1 MLIFDKGYF
10 ETRNKYVKPLS
21 EYSVQYRH
29 LRNANIK
36 NVLLT
41 KTRNVEKFGD
51 KEYKFYFNEADLFK
65 GLLGDVFL
73 FYIRSILQK
82 NDFEQVTKNSD
93 FSANWNI
100 VTNYY
105 LAFFNAS
112 LLLRLCHRGNIFFN
126 KENKKNLEYT
136 ISTMIGEII
145 EIDSNQF
152 FSIQKIDGEYVL
164 ILSRSEA
171 NTHEV
176 VWKKVHGLLDEI
188 LLLSNLKSEERA
200 FLLSC
205 QSINNKLTDT
215 FPSQLRNKVNYQPVY
230 GIEFLEKN
238 LFSIKQNEKWVKE
251 IIGFDINEVKH
262 NDKRLVNVYS
272 AYTTYIEKLSYR
284 LIQDYFQM
292 KGNGDYI
299 LSQINKC
306 REKKIEVEEIDFVY

>member
-1 MLIFDKGYF
+1 MLILDKGYF
-10 ETRNKYVKPLS
+10 ETRNKFVKPLS
-21 EYSVQYRH
+21 DYVVPYRH

-41 KTRNVEKFGD
+41 KTKNVERCED
-51 KEYKFYFNEADLFK
+51 KGYKFYFNESDLLK
-65 GLLGDVFL
+65 GLLGDILL

-82 NDFEQVTKNSD
+82 NDFDQVTKNSD

-112 LLLRLCHRGNIFFN
+112 LLLRLCHRGNIFFD
-126 KENKKNLEYT
+126 KQSKKNLEYI

-152 FSIQKIDGEYVL
+152 FAIERINDEYVL

-176 VWKKVHGLLDEI
+176 VWKKVHGLLNEI
-188 LLLSNLKSEERA
+188 LLLSNLESEERA

-205 QSINNKLTDT
+205 QCINQKLTDT
-215 FPSQLRNKVNYQPVY
+215 FPSQLRNRVNYQPVY

-238 LFSIKQNEKWVKE
+238 LFSIKQNENWVKE
-251 IIGFDINEVKH
+251 IIGFDINEVKN
-262 NDKRLVNVYS
+262 NDKRLVNVFS

-299 LSQINKC
+299 LSQVNKC
-306 REKKIEVEEIDFVY
+306 REKRIEINEIGFVY

>member
-1 MLIFDKGYF
+1 MLILDKGYF

-29 LRNANIK
+29 LRNSNLR

-41 KTRNVEKFGD
+41 TSKNVEKLGD
-51 KEYKFYFNEADLFK
+51 KEYKFYFNESDLLK
-65 GLLGDVFL
+65 GLLGDILL

-82 NDFEQVTKNSD
+82 NDFEQVTTNIEI
-93 FSANWNI
+93 SANWNI

-112 LLLRLCHRGNIFFN
+112 LLLRLCHRGNIFFD
-126 KENKKNLEYT
+126 KENKKNIEYI

-152 FSIQKIDGEYVL
+152 FSIQKIDGEYIL
-164 ILSRSEA
+164 ILSKAEA

-176 VWKKVHGLLDEI
+176 VWKKVHSLLDEI
-188 LLLSNLKSEERA
+188 LLFSNLKSEERA

-205 QSINNKLTDT
+205 QCINQKLTNT

-230 GIEFLEKN
+230 GIEFLDKN
-238 LFSIKQNEKWVKE
+238 LYAIKKNENWVKE
-251 IIGFDINEVKH
+251 IIGFDINEVKN
-262 NDKRLVNVYS
+262 NDKKLVNVYS

-284 LIQDYFQM
+284 LMQDYFEM

-299 LSQINKC
+299 LAQVNKC
-306 REKKIEVEEIDFVY
+306 REKKIEIADISFVY